1 MSTHYATSGGVSPA
15 TADTEELAPVLVTF
29 AVPAAQSRL
38 TVLVRII
45 LAIPHLIALGVLGIA
60 AYIVAIAG
68 WFGALFTGQLPR
80 FAADFLTGYLR
91 WQTRVSA
98 YSFLLTGDYPPFSL
112 ADADYPVR
120 VAVQPG
126 RLNRLAVLF
135 RIFLLIPCGIVQVIL
150 SYGALT
156 IFQLVSWV
164 ITLINGQLPDPV
176 YQGLAAVLRY
186 QARTLGFAWMLT
198 SAYPAALFGDERG
211 YGLKPGQEVRDDR
224 EMSWRL
230 SDAARKLV
238 IGFIVLGVLIVA
250 GAGTGAGVG
259 LSAGSSAGSNAG
271 SNASTVNATN
281 QVVSVIGPVTN
292 AVNNYSANVKACKGQ
307 LACVQGVDR
316 KVAATFSTFGKKLAA
331 IKMPTA
337 RTRSLN
343 TALIASVAHTGG
355 IFAKLAAAPT
365 PTKYISEAGALNVQT
380 ALNQTNQAYANLGG
394 ALNA

>member
-1 MSTHYATSGGVSPA
+1 MSTYYATSGGVSPA
-15 TADTEELAPVLVTF
+15 AADTEELAPVLVTF
-29 AVPAAQSRL
+29 AAPAAQSRL

-60 AYIVAIAG
+60 AYVVAIVG
-68 WFGALFTGQLPR
+68 WFGALFTGQLPD

-91 WQTRVSA
+91 WQIRVSA
-98 YSFLLTGDYPPFSL
+98 YSCLLTGDYPPFSL
-112 ADADYPVR
+112 ADADYPAR

-156 IFQLVSWV
+156 VFQLISWV

-211 YGLKPGQEVRDDR
+211 YGVKPGQEVRDDR

-238 IGFIVLGVLIVA
+238 TGFIVLGVLIVA
-250 GAGTGAGVG
+250 GVGAGVG
-259 LSAGSSAGSNAG
+259 LSAGSTAGSSAA
-271 SNASTVNATN
+271 SNLSTADATN
-281 QVVSVIGPVTN
+281 QLVSVISPVTN
-292 AVNNYSANVKACKGQ
+292 AINNYSANVKACKGQ
-307 LACVQGVDR
+307 LTCVQSVDR
-316 KVAATFSTFGKKLAA
+316 KVAATFSTFGTKLAA
-331 IKMPTA
+331 ITMPSA
-337 RTRSLN
+337 KTRSLN
-343 TALIASVAHTGG
+343 TALIASVARTGG
-355 IFAKLAAAPT
+355 IFAKLATAPT
-365 PTKYISEAGALNVQT
+365 PTKYISEASALNVQA
-380 ALNQTNQAYANLGG
+380 ALNQTNQAYANLGD